1 MSRISK
7 YMHIIIF
14 EYLEAKEIFKV
25 SMVSRALLKSTKEPG
40 VWERYF
46 PDQKRMRQL
55 IQDEKDVSNKSKP
68 PKEPKSIKELLME
81 ELNVVGNLT
90 SRKRYQ
96 TFNLI
101 GHSKMISALD
111 I

>member
-1 MSRISK
+1 M
-7 YMHIIIF
+7 
-14 EYLEAKEIFKV
+14 EANAK
-25 SMVSRALLKSTKEPG
+25 
-40 VWERYF
+40 
-46 PDQKRMRQL
+46 
-55 IQDEKDVSNKSKP
+55 NKSSKTV
-68 PKEPKSIKELLME
+68 KELLME

-90 SRKRYQ
+90 TRKRYQ